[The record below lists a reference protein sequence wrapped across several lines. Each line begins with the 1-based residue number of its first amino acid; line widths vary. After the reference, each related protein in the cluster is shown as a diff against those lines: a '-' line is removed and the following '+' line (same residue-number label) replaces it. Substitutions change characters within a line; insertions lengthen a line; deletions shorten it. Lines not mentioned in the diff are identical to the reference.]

1 MYSSEL
7 LRKID
12 IDYLTKTTDYVK
24 CLNSQAEGKISA
36 RDKKFYRKRIYS
48 LTKELLTTATD
59 VSSEATLPNDL
70 IANINPDVTNQFE
83 KYINCC
89 VRYFQSL
96 DHNDI
101 IQDDY
106 KLLDMACDAD
116 QNIVM
121 QTQEEADELLIRSVN
136 VTTSTLDKYVIRT
149 KLKIKKNDMIIPK
162 QKNINLHAP
171 ELKRKGVKFSG
182 KKKNIRNKYEGSNQ
196 NEGTNQPGGANQKE
210 APTEET
216 CQNI

>member
-12 IDYLTKTTDYVK
+12 IDYLTKTSDYVK
-24 CLNSQAEGKISA
+24 CLKSQAEGKISA
-36 RDKKFYRKRIYS
+36 KDKKFYRKRIYS

-59 VSSEATLPNDL
+59 DAYISSDVTTQNDLISNDL
-70 IANINPDVTNQFE
+70 IANLNPEVTNQFE

-101 IQDDY
+101 IQEDY
-106 KLLDMACDAD
+106 KLLDTACDVD
-116 QNIVM
+116 QNVVI

-149 KLKIKKNDMIIPK
+149 KLKIKKNDMILPK
-162 QKNINLHAP
+162 QKNINLILLLL
-171 ELKRKGVKFSG
+171 LKTDR
-182 KKKNIRNKYEGSNQ
+182 
-196 NEGTNQPGGANQKE
+196 
-210 APTEET
+210 
-216 CQNI
+216 

>member
-24 CLNSQAEGKISA
+24 CLQNQSDGRISA

-48 LTKELLTTATD
+48 LTKELLTTAAD
-59 VSSEATLPNDL
+59 DADNSSDITPTNDL
-70 IANINPDVTNQFE
+70 IANINPEVTNQFE

-89 VRYFQSL
+89 IRYFQSL

-106 KLLDMACDAD
+106 KLLDTACDAD
-116 QNIVM
+116 QNVVM
-121 QTQEEADELLIRSVN
+121 QTQEEADDLLIRSVN

-162 QKNINLHAP
+162 QKNINLRAP

-182 KKKNIRNKYEGSNQ
+182 KKKNIRNTYE
-196 NEGTNQPGGANQKE
+196 GANQKE
-210 APTEET
+210 APAEET